1 MKKELL
7 DKEVIC
13 IYDTRAIQKFI
24 FSNNNNIDII
34 GAGNIVSDVLPEAL
48 NYALEN
54 NKGMP
59 LGRDEYC
66 MSEMED
72 PDNVPYFDDQKIRA
86 QVVTIGGG
94 NAFMLYRTGRPC
106 SEVSKA
112 FSRYILEHTYS
123 LQVAVAAVAKTEN
136 MDNDINQLYLKL
148 DRIKNTEAFSHPLGT
163 LPIIK
168 KEKTS
173 GAPVIGTDK
182 DTGEEISMQ
191 TFFRREKVRTDK
203 HLQNKV
209 RTLGEL
215 SKYNDKLAYIHMDG
229 NSMGLT
235 IGRIMGSISDY
246 KEGIIARRRL
256 NMNIM
261 NQYVQTLA
269 DSKDW
274 LLTRMSD
281 DGIPAE
287 ESDRYFQELHTGGD
301 DINLA
306 MNARYSFMFV
316 EHFIKEV
323 SKKTLWN
330 DDRLGMIYFSVCAG
344 IALVSPDVSCRMG
357 LWLAESCC
365 ETAKNEAK
373 KPINLINGNVGNWI
387 DFHINEDSYI
397 NDIDTIR
404 EDRFKTDT
412 NTYLCLR
419 PYCVDRDRSDT
430 PTYYEKFKALC
441 HMLQKGI
448 YEEKV
453 TKMLLDGYGVGMS
466 YMENQLKSFEL
477 LGGEIPDSIGKAYVR
492 VAGREGSY
500 ANWFDALQVMDYMG
514 KASI

>member
-1 MKKELL
+1 
-7 DKEVIC
+7 
-13 IYDTRAIQKFI
+13 
-24 FSNNNNIDII
+24 
-34 GAGNIVSDVLPEAL
+34 
-48 NYALEN
+48 
-54 NKGMP
+54 
-59 LGRDEYC
+59 
-66 MSEMED
+66 
-72 PDNVPYFDDQKIRA
+72 
-86 QVVTIGGG
+86 
-94 NAFMLYRTGRPC
+94 
-106 SEVSKA
+106 
-112 FSRYILEHTYS
+112 
-123 LQVAVAAVAKTEN
+123 
-136 MDNDINQLYLKL
+136 
-148 DRIKNTEAFSHPLGT
+148 
-163 LPIIK
+163 
-168 KEKTS
+168 
-173 GAPVIGTDK
+173 
-182 DTGEEISMQ
+182 
-191 TFFRREKVRTDK
+191 
-203 HLQNKV
+203 
-209 RTLGEL
+209 
-215 SKYNDKLAYIHMDG
+215 
-229 NSMGLT
+229 
-235 IGRIMGSISDY
+235 
-246 KEGIIARRRL
+246 
-256 NMNIM
+256 MNIM